1 MYATNSSVLSFEK
14 ERYLPPPLE
23 EALRFSP
30 PLRGDGELG
39 LFETEW
45 RGIGLVSPMLR
56 DPPEEVTVIVTG
68 DEVGEFTA
76 IFTIFAY

>member
-1 MYATNSSVLSFEK
+1 MYSTNSSVLSFEK
-14 ERYLPPPLE
+14 ERYLPPTLE

-30 PLRGDGELG
+30 PVRGELG

-45 RGIGLVSPMLR
+45 RGIGLVNPMLR

-68 DEVGEFTA
+68 DDVGELAA
-76 IFTIFAY
+76 IFTIFVY